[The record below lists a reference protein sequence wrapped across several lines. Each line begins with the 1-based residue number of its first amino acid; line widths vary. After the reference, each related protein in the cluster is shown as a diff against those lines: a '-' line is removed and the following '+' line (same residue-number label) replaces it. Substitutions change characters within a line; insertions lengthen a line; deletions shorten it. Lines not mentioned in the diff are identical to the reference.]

1 LHFELPELF
10 LGGTKEGDEGLTD
23 IDSLLQKT
31 SRTFALTIPC
41 LPRPTRDEVGIA
53 YLLFRIIDSFEDGV
67 LWPAARRIDALTGFA
82 SVLDRGSAAS
92 RADAERWT
100 RDPPL
105 AHAGY
110 QELLART
117 PEVLAA
123 FETLRPEARRILRA
137 HVARS
142 AEGMAGFVA
151 RSEPDGRLV
160 LETIDDLR
168 DYCYAVA
175 GIVGE
180 MLTEL
185 YVLGRPPLARV
196 AQDLGR
202 RAAAFGE
209 GLQLVNILKDAR
221 PDAAEGRTFLPTRA
235 PLAAVFARARAD
247 LAAAGEYV
255 EILREGGAE
264 QGLVTFNAFIAK
276 LATANLQL
284 LRDQGLGAK
293 LTRATVA
300 RIAAEVASEA
310 TAPRPAVVRAYA
322 AD

>member
-1 LHFELPELF
+1 
-10 LGGTKEGDEGLTD
+10 LTD

-67 LWPAARRIDALTGFA
+67 LWPAARRIETLTHFA
-82 SVLDRGSAAS
+82 SLLDRPAQQS
-92 RADAERWT
+92 RAQAEAWT
-100 RDPPL
+100 REPPL
-105 AHAGY
+105 AHVGY

-117 PEVLAA
+117 PDVLAA
-123 FETLRPEARRILRA
+123 FETLRPEARRILRT

-142 AEGMAGFVA
+142 AEGMASFVA
-151 RSEPDGRLV
+151 RAEPDGRLV
-160 LETIDDLR
+160 LQTIDDLR
-168 DYCYAVA
+168 AYCYAVA

-185 YVLGRPPLARV
+185 YVLGRPPLERV
-196 AQDLGR
+196 APDLVR

-221 PDAAEGRTFLPTRA
+221 PDAAEGRTFLPVHA
-235 PLAAVFARARAD
+235 PLAAVFVRARAD

-255 EILREGGAE
+255 EILREAGAE
-264 QGLVTFNAFIAK
+264 QGVVAFNAFIAK

-293 LTRATVA
+293 LTRAMVA
-300 RIAAEVASEA
+300 RIAAEVASGVV
-310 TAPRPAVVRAYA
+310 APRPAAVRAYA
-322 AD
+322 GD